1 MMGLTKLVLKRPV
14 SVVIMILVIILY
26 GISSIMDMEQ
36 ELTPEMNMPMLVVMT
51 QYSGASPEDVDELV
65 TTVIEDN
72 LSTLDG
78 VESVTS
84 TSSEGSSTVM
94 LEYSYGTD
102 MDQASQDVSKKL
114 NTISSRLP
122 EACET
127 PNVLELDMN
136 SSSSM
141 TLSVSGSPAG
151 GLYNYIKNT
160 LQPELEKLSAV
171 ADVSTA
177 GGQQEYISISLNRD
191 AMEQYGLSI
200 STVAS
205 AISSADFTASIGET
219 SLGKTDINVSA
230 GQDFDTAESLKSVVI
245 SP

>member
-151 GLYNYIKNT
+151 GL
-160 LQPELEKLSAV
+160 
-171 ADVSTA
+171 
-177 GGQQEYISISLNRD
+177 
-191 AMEQYGLSI
+191 
-200 STVAS
+200 
-205 AISSADFTASIGET
+205 
-219 SLGKTDINVSA
+219 
-230 GQDFDTAESLKSVVI
+230 
-245 SP
+245 